1 MISPP
6 RFFPLFLYPA
16 SVWFDYFQWESR
28 FSLCGRNSAKS
39 PGMFIQRNFC
49 CLVAK
54 LHPTLLWPYE
64 ALQASLPMGF
74 PRQGYWSRLSFP
86 SPRDLPDPGI
96 ERTCPTLAGRFFFFF
111 FLPLNHHGSPTQFY
125 LVLKTGFGLIL
136 FTRATVI
143 FPQWS
148 SQIRVAK
155 ICCQIF
161 SWRGKSFH
169 NYKSYVHCEQM
180 TIQLNSRFH
189 RCLIWK

>member
-96 ERTCPTLAGRFFFFF
+96 ERACPTLAGRFFFFF
-111 FLPLNHHGSPTQFY
+111 FTTEPPWKPNTILPSYKKRFWAHIIYQGHSY
-125 LVLKTGFGLIL
+125 LS
-136 FTRATVI
+136 TVI
-143 FPQWS
+143 ISDQGGQDLLSNIFLTWKILPQLQVLCSLWTNDHTVKFKVS
-148 SQIRVAK
+148 
-155 ICCQIF
+155 
-161 SWRGKSFH
+161 
-169 NYKSYVHCEQM
+169 
-180 TIQLNSRFH
+180 
-189 RCLIWK
+189 